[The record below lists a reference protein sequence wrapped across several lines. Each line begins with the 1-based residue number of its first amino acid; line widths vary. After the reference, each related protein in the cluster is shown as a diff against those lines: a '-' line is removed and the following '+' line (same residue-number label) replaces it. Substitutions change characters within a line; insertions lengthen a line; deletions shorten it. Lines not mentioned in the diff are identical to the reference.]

1 MHESQSKFYENM
13 VGRTKEFWTAFYP
26 KLQEKI
32 PKYRDVKLDDLL
44 SALNKLIPGTNR
56 LNADELTVDL
66 HIILRYELERDYFEG
81 KVTADTMD
89 QAWNTKYKE
98 YLGVEPKTHAE
109 GVLQDVHW
117 ASGYIG
123 YFQGYTLGEIYAALM
138 RHKMLE
144 DCPDAYEKLAQGD
157 ISVIN
162 QWLKEHVHQYGQTY
176 SARETLIKATGE
188 DVNIQYYIDYLRDK
202 FLG

>member
-44 SALNKLIPGTNR
+44 CALNKPIPGTNR

-81 KVTADTMD
+81 KINVDTMD
-89 QAWNTKYKE
+89 QAWNAKYKE
-98 YLGVEPKTHAE
+98 YLE
-109 GVLQDVHW
+109 
-117 ASGYIG
+117 
-123 YFQGYTLGEIYAALM
+123 
-138 RHKMLE
+138 
-144 DCPDAYEKLAQGD
+144 
-157 ISVIN
+157 
-162 QWLKEHVHQYGQTY
+162 
-176 SARETLIKATGE
+176 
-188 DVNIQYYIDYLRDK
+188 
-202 FLG
+202 